1 MKNKLG
7 SGSVLKYTVKNG
19 DRLWRYRFDAD
30 PVDGKR
36 KMVGAQ
42 GFATRA
48 KAMAALQIAVAE
60 YAERKILPA
69 APPPP
74 KQTFAEWVRVWLR
87 DYAPQRCSPLTHERY
102 CGIAAYILDATEGEP
117 AKLAATPLDEVTHQL
132 VEAALYALLRAKAKR
147 REHLSGKSVREVAS
161 VLSGA
166 MNKAFKLALI
176 AVNPFQRV
184 ELPKVERVA
193 QARSLAPDE
202 VMALREVCRGDWTF
216 TFIELSLSTGC
227 RRGELLALVWSDV
240 DYINSTLSIS
250 KSIEQTKAGLRV
262 KAPKSGKTRKFG
274 IGQTAVAALRF
285 LQEHQQE
292 SHRAC
297 GAEHKDL
304 GLVFC
309 QPDGSH
315 LSPAL
320 VSQVTVRRLRKAG
333 IDDASLHTLRHT
345 HASTLLSKGV
355 PLPAVSARLGHADC
369 NITARI
375 YSHALPADDDRAVGA
390 WEEAVS
396 GTAKPKP
403 QPAADSPET
412 PPVRVPVQ

>member
-1 MKNKLG
+1 MKTRT
-7 SGSVLKYTVKNG
+7 GSVLKYFTKSG
-19 DRLWRYRFDAD
+19 DRLWRYRFDGD
-30 PVDGKR
+30 EVDGKR
-36 KMVGAQ
+36 RMISHQ
-42 GFATRA
+42 GFETRA
-48 KAMAALQIAVAE
+48 KATTALQAAVKD
-60 YAERKILPA
+60 YDERKILPA
-69 APPPP
+69 AAPPP

-87 DYAPQRCSPLTHERY
+87 DYAPNKCSPLTLERY
-102 CGIAAYILDATEGEP
+102 HGLAGYILDATEGEP
-117 AKLAATPLDEVTHQL
+117 AKLAATPLEEVTHQL
-132 VEAALYALLRAKAKR
+132 VETALYSLLRAKAKR
-147 REHLSGKSVREVAS
+147 RAHLSGKSVREVAS
-161 VLSGA
+161 VLRGA
-166 MNKAFKLALI
+166 MSKAFKLDLI

-184 ELPKVERVA
+184 ELPKAGGVA
-193 QARSLAPDE
+193 QARSLTSEE
-202 VMALREVCRGDWTF
+202 VQALRDVCRGDWTF

-227 RRGELLALVWSDV
+227 RRGELLALTWSDV
-240 DYINSTLSIS
+240 DYINSVLTIS

-285 LQEHQQE
+285 LQEHQKE

-297 GAEHKDL
+297 GAEHEGL

-355 PLPAVSARLGHADC
+355 PLPAVSARLGHADTA
-369 NITARI
+369 ITARI
-375 YSHALPADDDRAVGA
+375 YSHALPADDARAVGA

-396 GTAKPKP
+396 GSSKPKP
-403 QPAADSPET
+403 QPAADPPET
-412 PPVRVPVQ
+412 AKVRVPVQ